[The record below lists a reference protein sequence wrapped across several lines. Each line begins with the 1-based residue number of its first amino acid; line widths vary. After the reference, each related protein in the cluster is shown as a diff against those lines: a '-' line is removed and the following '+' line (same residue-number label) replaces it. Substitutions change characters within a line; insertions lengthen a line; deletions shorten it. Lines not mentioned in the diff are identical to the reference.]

1 MAASPGL
8 TPRQVGVALARRPGR
23 GSGSGSGSGMEYP
36 VAVLREADRGVLQ
49 TDSQSVLLSTGSL
62 TEHLAAHPEIGLS
75 DYQKLQALIDR
86 SEIYVG
92 ADDTRNRNARS
103 AAGSTSACSSLLL

>member
-1 MAASPGL
+1 
-8 TPRQVGVALARRPGR
+8 
-23 GSGSGSGSGMEYP
+23 MEYP

-92 ADDTRNRNARS
+92 ADDTRVILLAEDGVHYRGAVKVDQARRRVDLLTWFRTNE
-103 AAGSTSACSSLLL
+103 TSANRDVRQAMRRLR